1 MGDGVGIEPEIGV
14 VVAPCDGEIA
24 SVTDTCHAIGMI
36 SDSGVEVLIHVGV
49 DTVNMKGDGFELFV
63 KMGDKVKAGQK
74 LLTFD
79 IEKIKAAGYSTTTA
93 VLVGNTYQ
101 YSKVV
106 VQKVGKTELLEK
118 IVSLEV

>member
-1 MGDGVGIEPEIGV
+1 MGIEPEIGV